1 MTGPADRAG
10 QRIDHAA
17 LERIIRRAAELQTSE
32 RDVGESLSPDDVL
45 ALGREVGIPG
55 RYLQQALVE
64 ERARVSV
71 QDPAGWLDRVAG
83 PATVSAQ
90 RVVQATVDRVQHTL
104 VSWMDHQ
111 ELLCVQRQQPG
122 WVTWE
127 PVRGFQA
134 AIRRST
140 AALGGSRRPFMLS
153 RADTVSATITP
164 LEAGF
169 THVALS
175 AEVRGARKQAIA
187 GGTTVATIGGLSTG
201 IMLALGAMTAVALV
215 PLPGA
220 ALLAYGVLRQHGP
233 RVHRVQLGLERA
245 LDHLEEGGAGRAPGS
260 GPRGPSIMGLVA
272 DEVRRA
278 LKS

>member
-1 MTGPADRAG
+1 MSGPGEHAG

-32 RDVGESLSPDDVL
+32 RDVGEALTTDEVL

-55 RYLQQALVE
+55 RYLQQAMAE
-64 ERARVSV
+64 ERTRVSV
-71 QDPAGWLDRVAG
+71 QDPAGWLDRIAG
-83 PATVSAQ
+83 PGTVVAQ
-90 RVVQATVDRVQHTL
+90 RVVQASVERVQMAL
-104 VSWMDHQ
+104 NRWMDEH

-140 AALGGSRRPFMLS
+140 AALGGKRPFMLG
-153 RADTVSATITP
+153 RADTVTATITQ

-169 THVALS
+169 CHVALS
-175 AEVRGARKQAIA
+175 AEMRGARKQAIT
-187 GGTTVATIGGLSTG
+187 GGTAVATIGGVSTG

-220 ALLAYGVLRQHGP
+220 IAIAYTVLRQNAP
-233 RVHRVQLGLERA
+233 RVQRVQLGLERA
-245 LDHLEEGGAGRAPGS
+245 LDDLEQGGLGALPG
-260 GPRGPSIMGLVA
+260 GRGPSIMGLVA
-272 DEVRRA
+272 DEVRKA